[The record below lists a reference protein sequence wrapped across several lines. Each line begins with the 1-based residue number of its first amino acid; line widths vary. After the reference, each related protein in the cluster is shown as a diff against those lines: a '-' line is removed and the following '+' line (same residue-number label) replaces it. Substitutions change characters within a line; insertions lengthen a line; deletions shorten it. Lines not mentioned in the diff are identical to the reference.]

1 MSQYEKE
8 ILFLHKIPEYVKNLK
23 VEKLNQYSCNKEGKY
38 K

>member
-8 ILFLHKIPEYVKNLK
+8 ILFLRKIPEYIKILK
-23 VEKLNQYSCNKEGKY
+23 VENFNQYSCNKEGKY